1 MTIHPIQAGVQVLP
15 EAPRAD
21 EGISDFESR
30 ALHDGRLW
38 LHVHASQR
46 YKSTTVDLFLP
57 TQLQPRRATGLALIA
72 RLLERGTQ
80 AHPNLR
86 ALNRYTD
93 WLYGAN
99 YFAATQRFGAYQVLR
114 LHFAA
119 VDDRFLPQPESL
131 GLQGAQLLSDVLLR
145 PHAPEGVF
153 ESSWVEQERLAH
165 KKSLA
170 ASMEDRSARAQRR
183 CIQIMCRNEPYRLSA
198 DGDATEVDLFDG
210 RQLTE
215 LLASHTR
222 QSVAHL
228 YVCGDVDMGQAMQ
241 MSELFAWERVD
252 GTESMASSESA
263 NKRPEQVIE
272 FGDASQGRLMIGHR
286 GGIRIGH
293 PEYPAF
299 LLLNVILGGEMVGR
313 LYRRV
318 REQEGLCYHIAS
330 YIEPMAGFLFVEAGI
345 EVENLDRVQ
354 QYIADE
360 LTALGSVGPTD
371 EELDNARLVIQHRL
385 NAIADHRDALVH
397 FDLQRRLAQAQID
410 RGSLGRMLSEVD
422 TDQIKNVAGQL
433 RRDTTYLLAP
443 ETTAAEVVEAP

>member
-1 MTIHPIQAGVQVLP
+1 MLL
-15 EAPRAD
+15 ENPRAD

-30 ALHDGRLW
+30 AMHDGRLW

-57 TQLQPRRATGLALIA
+57 TLLQPRRATGLALIA

-80 AHPNLR
+80 AHPDLR

-114 LHFAA
+114 LHLAA

-145 PHAPEGVF
+145 PHAPQGVF
-153 ESSWVEQERLAH
+153 GSAWVEQERLAH
-165 KKSLA
+165 KKSIA
-170 ASMEDRSARAQRR
+170 ASMEDRSVRAQRR
-183 CIQIMCRNEPYRLSA
+183 CIQIMCPNEPYRLSA

-228 YVCGDVDMGQAMQ
+228 YVCGDVDMAQAMQ
-241 MSELFAWERVD
+241 MSELFAWERAD
-252 GTESMASSESA
+252 NLESLADTGSASQQH
-263 NKRPEQVIE
+263 PQQVIE

-286 GGIRIGH
+286 GGIHLGH

-318 REQEGLCYHIAS
+318 RELEGLCYHIAS

-345 EVENLDRVQ
+345 EVANLDRVQ
-354 QYIADE
+354 QHIADE
-360 LTALGSVGPTD
+360 LTALGSAGPTD

-397 FDLQRRLAQAQID
+397 FDLQRRLAQAQIS
-410 RGSLGRMLSEVD
+410 RGRLASILSEVD
-422 TDQIKNVAGQL
+422 ADQIRNVAAQL

-443 ETTAAEVVEAP
+443 ETAAEVVPGAP